1 MSRKLASDQPK
12 RKKGRG
18 GGKKESVNSRGR
30 FVYSGLV
37 DTARELRGKGTN
49 AEKFVWSLLRNRK
62 VMGLKSRR
70 QHQIGL
76 YIVDFYCH
84 ELKLV
89 LELDGGIHLTIKQR
103 EKDKIRDEY
112 LKSEGFKIYRFANRI
127 ALDNPEVILQTIKKI
142 R

>member
-1 MSRKLASDQPK
+1 M
-12 RKKGRG
+12 
-18 GGKKESVNSRGR
+18 
-30 FVYSGLV
+30 

-62 VMGLKSRR
+62 VMGLKFRR

-127 ALDNPEVILQTIKKI
+127 ALDNPEVILQTIKKYVNLPLPFSG
-142 R
+142 RVGVRV